1 MKTGELM
8 TSDPVTAGPDTPVE
22 EIARLIVAHQINGVP
37 VVDGGGSLLG
47 IITEGDLVHRALDEH
62 FEPRASL
69 WKENFWRSVFR
80 RHGPEPDRAEGR
92 IATEVM
98 TREVVTVTPDTDV
111 TVVARLLIEHSVKAL
126 PVLDGGRLVGM
137 ISRFDLVKLFGE
149 RADAFNPLAR

>member
-1 MKTGELM
+1 M
-8 TSDPVTAGPDTPVE
+8 TSDLVTAGPDTPVE

-47 IITEGDLVHRALDEH
+47 IITEGDLVHRGLDEH
-62 FEPRASL
+62 FEPRTSL

-80 RHGPEPDRAEGR
+80 RRPEPDRAEGR

-111 TVVARLLIEHSVKAL
+111 IVVARLLIEHSVKAL

-149 RADAFNPLAR
+149 RTDAFNPLAR